1 MKKAGLKTLIVVAG
15 GGLAVFLC
23 VLVFLV
29 SVRSTKPV
37 VVAKAALPAGARLT
51 AGYVEVREIPAAA
64 VLPNAL
70 SDISQAEGQ
79 VLTIARAPGDQITAD
94 MLGDQATVGLANQIP
109 PGHRAVAVHVDQA
122 SGLLGIIR
130 PGDRV
135 SVVAIVSPDAVGNMI
150 QPLLP
155 QMTEM
160 AGTGEK
166 VSGGTVITE
175 TQAAPSTVAYVT
187 VTGLRVLLVP
197 YSFRYQE
204 VLPDEKTG
212 MFSSAF
218 TTAAAQQE
226 SVVLLEVPVNPV
238 EINGTK
244 VSPAALLPLLDAEA
258 KLHLLLEPA
267 TDDGVR
273 VTVGAELGDLYR
285 AMTAYRTPRQ

>member
-29 SVRSTKPV
+29 SVRGTKPV
-37 VVAKAALPAGARLT
+37 VVAKTALPAGARLT
-51 AGYVEVREIPAAA
+51 AEYVEVREIPASA

-70 SDISQAEGQ
+70 SDISQAENQ

-94 MLGDQATVGLANQIP
+94 MLGDQATVGLANQLS

-130 PGDRV
+130 PGDKV
-135 SVVAIVSPDAVGNMI
+135 SVVAIVSPDAMGSMI

-155 QMTEM
+155 AEM
-160 AGTGEK
+160 TGEQ
-166 VSGGTVITE
+166 VSGTVITE

-204 VLPDEKTG
+204 VLPDKETG

-244 VSPAALLPLLDAEA
+244 VSPAALLPLLDAKA

>member
-135 SVVAIVSPDAVGNMI
+135 SVVAIVSPDAMGSMI

-175 TQAAPSTVAYVT
+175 TQAAPSM
-187 VTGLRVLLVP
+187 VP

-238 EINGTK
+238 EIGDTK